1 MDETRSEIAC
11 KLTYFSYLLACIFSG
26 MMGENNN
33 GTDSKKEIKSGS
45 SLDPSKTLASVEGK
59 TISMMGTDENAFKN
73 PQSYQKL
80 NVANDIRGN

>member
-1 MDETRSEIAC
+1 
-11 KLTYFSYLLACIFSG
+11 LLCIFSG
-26 MMGENNN
+26 KLGENTN

-73 PQSYQKL
+73 PQTYQKL
-80 NVANDIRGN
+80 NVANDIRGNQAFQSTKKISK